1 MMPLS
6 FTQANAAAEAAAE
19 AKAAAAEAKVS
30 SPNLF
35 RPMPGVK
42 HKEKSH
48 STIPFDT
55 IFFHP
60 DDGCS

>member
-1 MMPLS
+1 MTPLS
-6 FTQANAAAEAAAE
+6 FTQAKAAAE
-19 AKAAAAEAKVS
+19 AAAEAKVS

-42 HKEKSH
+42 HKEKSD